1 MLVGVQVLLQLQ
13 MKQIKLIATEATL
26 AVPGGTQIVVLLVR
40 YTMTNGWGGSVAT
53 AKHC

>member
-26 AVPGGTQIVVLLVR
+26 AVDGTRGNSNCSAAGQLHH
-40 YTMTNGWGGSVAT
+40 G
-53 AKHC
+53 